1 MDSRIRLAGR
11 ADIPALAIVIRE
23 TDLYYRSPHTQTVE
37 ATIAKLEALDFG
49 GTARFEMLLAEV
61 RAEVQ
66 DEAWRPAGMAT
77 LATLFPTTAS
87 SPAFFLKD
95 LFVLEAYRSLG
106 LGKRLMQRIAALTV
120 ERGYTR
126 LDWTAET
133 GNPATLRFYDTLG
146 AQRREEKLF
155 FRLNGEALKKLAG
168 EE

>member
-1 MDSRIRLAGR
+1 MAMDSRIRLAGR

-61 RAEVQ
+61 R
-66 DEAWRPAGMAT
+66 DGDAWRPAGMAT

-106 LGKRLMQRIAALTV
+106 LGKQLMQRIAALTV

-133 GNPATLRFYDTLG
+133 NNPATLRFYDTLG